1 MHLNLR
7 KKNNEYTEIA
17 RPRTLSGID
26 ALYFHLEI
34 PYEHYSVFYN
44 KNLLSKVLESDSNYL
59 MKSYD
64 YDKQFT
70 YFDLT
75 NETLRGLCPQCVL
88 CTIGFKNLN
97 TRDNRDFITIQ
108 ASSIAL
114 NYYGYREAYALI
126 REQIEMLGLP
136 ITKSKVS
143 RLDLNTYVIGH
154 NFDYLSYSL
163 FSTKLRN
170 NTENGGYDTW
180 KNKDR
185 LNGFNL
191 GSRKSKGIY
200 LRMYDKLLELR
211 QSKNHDTSM
220 VKMKILSEKYKLKYD
235 EELNFTNIWQVEFEL
250 KRDILRRYR
259 VDTVEDVFNKAD
271 SIHKDITL
279 NQVRLIDPTHQKRK
293 RDCRSSTVWN
303 VISDSYSVF
312 KYNASP
318 LSPEKCKVYFKNDE
332 QKMVEA
338 MSEYLERR
346 AELKEPVSQDVLFHM
361 KELKRLL
368 LS

>member
-1 MHLNLR
+1 VHLNL
-7 KKNNEYTEIA
+7 KEKNSKEDTEIA
-17 RPRTLSGID
+17 RLKTLSGID

-34 PYEHYSVFYN
+34 PYEDYSVFYN
-44 KNLLSKVLESDSNYL
+44 KSLMAKVLEFDSNYL

-70 YFDLT
+70 YFDVT

-97 TRDNRDFITIQ
+97 QRDNRDFITIQ

-114 NYYGYREAYALI
+114 NYYGYKEAYNLI
-126 REQIEMLGLP
+126 REQIEILGLP
-136 ITKSKVS
+136 IITSKVS

-163 FSTKLRN
+163 FSTKMRN

-185 LNGFNL
+185 LSGFNL

-200 LRMYDKLLELR
+200 LRMYDKFLELT
-211 QSKNHDTSM
+211 QSKNHDISM
-220 VKMKILSEKYKLKYD
+220 VKMNILSEKFKLKYK
-235 EELNFTNIWQVEFEL
+235 EELNLTDIWQVEFEL
-250 KRDILRRYR
+250 KRDILRRYSIN
-259 VDTVEDVFNKAD
+259 TVEDVFEKAD
-271 SIHKDITL
+271 SIHRDITL
-279 NQVRLIDPTHQKRK
+279 NQVRLIEPTRKKK
-293 RDCRSSTVWN
+293 RDCKSSLVWSI
-303 VISDSYSVF
+303 ISNNYSVF
-312 KYNASP
+312 KDNASP
-318 LSPEKCKVYFKNDE
+318 LSPEKCKVYLKSDE
-332 QKMVEA
+332 EKMVEA
-338 MSEYLERR
+338 MKEYLDRR
-346 AELKEPVSQDVLFHM
+346 AELRESVSQDILYHI
-361 KELKRLL
+361 KELERLI